1 MVNCEVETLFHLP
14 SSVHLADYQR
24 MGSYSYSSASVGV
37 RNRIREALQ
46 LVRIA
51 RRPPES
57 AVDWT
62 IGLYENTKER
72 IREQAGVTL
81 SGLRGLEIGPG
92 QQLGSL
98 RCFSLENDMVAI
110 DTDVIAA
117 EASPL
122 TYVRMVRHNSFLRTA
137 KTIAR
142 KALGVDRRFRKTLLR
157 RLGAPAFPTTPVL
170 RMSATEMTF
179 PQESFDFVYSHSV
192 FEHIDD
198 PAAALAEIERVLR
211 PGGVAYVS
219 VHLYTSHAGSHDPK
233 LLADGIPV
241 PPLWPHLRPA
251 FAHTVHP
258 NTYLNRLTLAEWRDL
273 FEAAFPGVTYV
284 ADRQDEELGDA
295 LRELRAA
302 GELTEY
308 TDEELLTVNLIA
320 IWRKPDG
327 AEETAPRESG
337 ISMPRPSA
345 EPDVGPQRRRAS
357 A

>member
-1 MVNCEVETLFHLP
+1 
-14 SSVHLADYQR
+14 

-37 RNRIREALQ
+37 RNRVRELVQ
-46 LVRIA
+46 LARIA

-62 IGLYENTKER
+62 ISLYENTRDR
-72 IREQAGVTL
+72 IRDQTGVTI

-117 EASPL
+117 GASLL
-122 TYVRMVRHNSFLRTA
+122 TYVRMLRHNSLLRTA
-137 KTIAR
+137 KTVAR
-142 KALGVDRRFRKTLLR
+142 KSLGVDRRFRKTLLR
-157 RLGAPAFPTTPVL
+157 RLGAPTFPATSVL

-198 PAAALAEIERVLR
+198 PGAALAEIDRVLR

-233 LLADGIPV
+233 LLADGVAV

-258 NTYLNRLTLAEWRDL
+258 NTYLNRLSLSEWREL
-273 FEAAFPGVTYV
+273 FESLLPGATFL

-302 GELTEY
+302 GELEEY
-308 TDEELLTVNLIA
+308 TDEELLTVNFIA
-320 IWRKPDG
+320 VWRKPDE
-327 AEETAPRESG
+327 AEESAPRESG
-337 ISMPRPSA
+337 VSNMRPRGEELSV
-345 EPDVGPQRRRAS
+345 EPQRRRAAS